1 MSKKQIAIILMLF
14 STLSFSVMQL
24 IVKIS
29 AGAIPTMEQVFTR
42 NFVTLFVGFLMAVKN
57 HDPLMGSREN
67 RLLLLGRSLFGYLG
81 IVGYFYATSNMNV
94 ADASLLH
101 RSSPFFV
108 ILFSAVFLK
117 NKMTRHQIIALLM
130 AFAGSVLVI
139 NPSFNSNLLP
149 ALAGAFSAASAGA
162 AYVLI
167 NVLKGKEKNSTIIF
181 VFSLFSCICSV
192 LVGGSTFVMPH
203 GVQWLQLAGLGI
215 FAAAGQILLTQAY
228 KMTNPGD
235 VSIINYTGILFS
247 ALFGVLFLR
256 ESVGLRS
263 ACGMACIFAAA
274 LLLYF
279 TKDKT
284 AQKKTA

>member
-14 STLSFSVMQL
+14 STLSFSIMQL
-24 IVKIS
+24 IVKLS
-29 AGAIPTMEQVFTR
+29 AGAIPTMEQVFVR
-42 NFVTLFVGFLMAVKN
+42 NFVTLFFGFFMAMKN
-57 HDPLMGSREN
+57 KEPLLGKKEN
-67 RLLLLGRSLFGYLG
+67 RLLLLGRSIFGYIG
-81 IVGYFYATSNMNV
+81 VVGYFYATSNMNV

-108 ILFSAVFLK
+108 ILFSAIFLK
-117 NKMTRHQIIALLM
+117 NRMTKHQIIALLM

-149 ALAGAFSAASAGA
+149 SLAGVLSAAGAGA

-167 NVLKGKEKNSTIIF
+167 NVLKGKESNATIIF
-181 VFSLFSCICSV
+181 VFSLVSCV
-192 LVGGSTFVMPH
+192 LSALFGGSVFVMPQ
-203 GVQWLQLAGLGI
+203 GIQWLMLAGLGV
-215 FAAAGQILLTQAY
+215 FAAGGQILLTQAY

-247 ALFGVLFLR
+247 ALFGVMFLN
-256 ESVGLRS
+256 ESLSMRS
-263 ACGMACIFAAA
+263 ICGIACIFAAA

-279 TKDKT
+279 TKDKNT
-284 AQKKTA
+284 EKKAA